1 MISSAN
7 LNSNADY
14 DGDVPARFEARNIT
28 VRYGGVVAV
37 RDSSLVVGDHSI
49 VGLVGPNGAGK
60 STLFNAMSGMRLPN
74 SGSVFL
80 DGREITRL
88 RPESRARLGLART
101 FQEPEL
107 FSTLTVRQHLSLSY
121 RLRHARR
128 RLWTD
133 VLLGQ
138 ALRAPDRAETTQV
151 ERILEQLNLTAF
163 TQEQAGSLPI
173 GIRRVVEIARA
184 VIAAPRV
191 LLLDEPSAGLDNQET
206 TALADALIQLV
217 KDDDLSVVLV
227 EHDVSMVLRISEYVY
242 VLDFGEVIASGT
254 PVEIVNNPLVQSAYL
269 GAAI

>member
-1 MISSAN
+1 MNTSAN
-7 LNSNADY
+7 LNSTAHHDE
-14 DGDVPARFEARNIT
+14 DAPARFEARNIT

-37 RDSSLVVGDHSI
+37 RDVSLVVGEHSI

-80 DGREITRL
+80 DGRAITRL

-107 FSTLTVRQHLSLSY
+107 FSELTVRQHLLLSY

-138 ALRAPDRAETTQV
+138 ALRAPDRVETNQV
-151 ERILEQLNLTAF
+151 EETLERLNLTAF
-163 TQEQAGSLPI
+163 AKEQADSLPI

-184 VIAAPRV
+184 VIATPRV

-206 TALADALIQLV
+206 TALTNALIELV
-217 KDDDLSVVLV
+217 EEGDMSVVLV
-227 EHDVSMVLRISEYVY
+227 EHDVSMVLRISAYVY
-242 VLDFGEVIASGT
+242 VLDFGECIASGS
-254 PVEIVNNPLVQSAYL
+254 PVEIANNPAVQRAYL
-269 GAAI
+269 GTAI